1 MKYKILTSMTMFLLL
16 ATAASALTLDGS
28 CDIQFFG
35 QSTLHG
41 FDGQVA
47 CQPFTLKSEGE
58 TGGYGVIRQPVIT
71 VLVGEMDTDNSSR
84 DKKMHA
90 MFEQDKYPQI
100 QGLFADL
107 DPEAI
112 LQQLHAVDE
121 TQGQLGFDL
130 RIREINQRVQSAT
143 RDLVVTAE
151 QISFTMEFTLSL
163 TSFQLQAPSVLG
175 FIKVDD
181 QVQVVARVFLQ
192 RHSSAPDNQG

>member
-1 MKYKILTSMTMFLLL
+1 MRYKILASMTMFLLL
-16 ATAASALTLDGS
+16 ATAAPALTLDGS
-28 CDIQFFG
+28 CDIRFFG

-47 CQPFTLKSEGE
+47 CQPFTLNSEGE
-58 TGGYGVIRQPVIT
+58 AGKYGVIRQPVIT

-121 TQGQLGFDL
+121 TQGQLEFDL

-181 QVQVVARVFLQ
+181 QVQVVAKVFLL
-192 RHSSAPDNQG
+192 RH

>member
-1 MKYKILTSMTMFLLL
+1 MKHKILASMTMFLLL
-16 ATAASALTLDGS
+16 ATAASALTLDGN
-28 CDIQFFG
+28 CDIRFFG

-47 CQPFTLKSEGE
+47 CQPFTLSSEGE
-58 TGGYGVIRQPVIT
+58 TGKHSIIRQPVIT

-107 DPEAI
+107 DPELL
-112 LQQLHAVDE
+112 LQQLQAEDE
-121 TQGQLGFDL
+121 TPGQLEFDL
-130 RIREINQRVQSAT
+130 RVREINQRVLAAT

-163 TSFQLQAPSVLG
+163 TSFELQAPSVLG

-181 QVQVVARVFLQ
+181 QVQVKVRVFLR
-192 RHSSAPDNQG
+192 RH

>member
-35 QSTLHG
+35 QSTLHS

-47 CQPFTLKSEGE
+47 CQPFTLNSEGE
-58 TGGYGVIRQPVIT
+58 TEGYGVIRQPVIT

-100 QGLFADL
+100 QGLFAEL

-121 TQGQLGFDL
+121 TQGQLEFDL
-130 RIREINQRVQSAT
+130 RIREINQSAST
-143 RDLVVTAE
+143 ICDSRSGRHCGADFVYNGIHTFSDQLPTAST
-151 QISFTMEFTLSL
+151 QCPRL
-163 TSFQLQAPSVLG
+163 
-175 FIKVDD
+175 
-181 QVQVVARVFLQ
+181 
-192 RHSSAPDNQG
+192 H

>member
-1 MKYKILTSMTMFLLL
+1 MKYKILASMTLFLLL
-16 ATAASALTLDGS
+16 ATAAPALTLDGS
-28 CDIQFFG
+28 CNIRFFG

-47 CQPFTLKSEGE
+47 CQPFTLSSEGGAE
-58 TGGYGVIRQPVIT
+58 KIGIIRQPVIK
-71 VLVGEMDTDNSSR
+71 VLVGEMDTDNSGR

-107 DPEAI
+107 DADVL
-112 LQQLHAVDE
+112 LQQLQTEDE
-121 TQGQLGFDL
+121 TPGQLEFDL
-130 RIREINQRVQSAT
+130 KIREIKQRVQAAT

-181 QVQVVARVFLQ
+181 QVQLEARVFLQ
-192 RHSSAPDNQG
+192 RH